1 MELDNNA
8 HSVFLLYYHLV
19 LVVKYRRQVF
29 DETVSERSKEIFV
42 YIAPKYNIMLQEWN
56 YDKDHV
62 QILFRAHPNSEIS
75 KFINA
80 YKSASSRLLK
90 KEFPQIRQ
98 KLWKECFW
106 SQSFCLLTTG
116 GAPIEVIRKYIES
129 QGEKSRKRGR
139 SYGKQSIEIQDI
151 SEQGTKNTVCQN
163 VWLCTVHL

>member
-1 MELDNNA
+1 MHIRYFCCITIL
-8 HSVFLLYYHLV
+8 SLLSN
-19 LVVKYRRQVF
+19 
-29 DETVSERSKEIFV
+29 TAGERSKEIFV

-139 SYGKQSIEIQDI
+139 SYGKQSI
-151 SEQGTKNTVCQN
+151 
-163 VWLCTVHL
+163 

>member
-8 HSVFLLYYHLV
+8 HSVFLVYYHLV

-98 KLWKECFW
+98 N
-106 SQSFCLLTTG
+106 FCLLTTG

-139 SYGKQSIEIQDI
+139 SYGKQSI
-151 SEQGTKNTVCQN
+151 
-163 VWLCTVHL
+163 